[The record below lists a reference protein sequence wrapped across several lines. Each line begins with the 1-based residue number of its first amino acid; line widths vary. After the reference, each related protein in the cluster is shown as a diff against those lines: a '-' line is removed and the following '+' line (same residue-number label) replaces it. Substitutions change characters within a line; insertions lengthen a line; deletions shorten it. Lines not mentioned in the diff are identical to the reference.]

1 MRNHLFEVCLCFV
14 IIFYLPARVANSFEA
29 LNNVQPQVD
38 HPLFLNRG
46 WSICGPTENF
56 PVSDVRQNL
65 QFWGSMQLLQ
75 GRPHK
80 IAWENNK
87 TNLNNNGPYPKNKG
101 AACYWSSSKIK
112 GSWELSTILGWGG
125 GGGYFLGLD
134 SLLRKNTFFS
144 VKCIVGKFKF
154 AVLHQFFGV
163 CQFPV
168 SSV

>member
-1 MRNHLFEVCLCFV
+1 
-14 IIFYLPARVANSFEA
+14 
-29 LNNVQPQVD
+29 
-38 HPLFLNRG
+38 
-46 WSICGPTENF
+46 
-56 PVSDVRQNL
+56 
-65 QFWGSMQLLQ
+65 MQLLQ

-101 AACYWSSSKIK
+101 AACYWSSSKIR
-112 GSWELSTILGWGG
+112 GSRELSTILGWGG

-154 AVLHQFFGV
+154 AVLHQFFV
-163 CQFPV
+163 CVNSQFPQSRLK
-168 SSV
+168 SSTTWLISWKMILYSRPKLSDLFTLSLYKLLEKAFICTVCNGTYLCSP